1 MRVKDYIAIGC
12 IALSLLVCSFILGRA
27 TAPKSIVEGEKTV
40 DTVTKYVPMWKDFP
54 QPTKTV
60 QMGSIAVPKYLFL
73 ADSVDRLVPYAVHDT
88 TTQYVYLPREQKY
101 YEEADGHLRLWVS
114 GYEPRLDRWEADFKE
129 TVVSEIY
136 KPPSKRWGLGLSGG
150 YALALVNGKLVP
162 APYIGAC
169 ITYSFLQW

>member
-1 MRVKDYIAIGC
+1 MKAVNWLAIWC
-12 IALSLLVCSFILGRA
+12 IAAALMVCAFFFGRT
-27 TAPKSIVEGEKTV
+27 TALKSIAEGEKTV

-129 TVVSEIY
+129 TVVAETY
-136 KPPSKRWGLGLSGG
+136 KPPPKRWGIGLAAGYGLS
-150 YALALVNGKLVP
+150 LVDGIIKP
-162 APYIGAC
+162 APTVSIVVSYNF
-169 ITYSFLQW
+169 ITW

>member
-1 MRVKDYIAIGC
+1 MRTKDYIAIGC
-12 IALSLLVCSFILGRA
+12 IALSLLVCSFVLGRA
-27 TAPKSIVEGEKTV
+27 TAPEAIADGEKTV

-60 QMGSIAVPKYLFL
+60 QVGSIAVPKYLFL
-73 ADSVDRLVPYAVHDT
+73 SDSVDRLVPYAVHDT

-129 TVVSEIY
+129 TVVTETY
-136 KPPSKRWGLGLSGG
+136 KPPSKRWGIGLAAGYGLS
-150 YALALVNGKLVP
+150 LVDGKIRP
-162 APYIGAC
+162 APNISIVVSYNF
-169 ITYSFLQW
+169 ITW